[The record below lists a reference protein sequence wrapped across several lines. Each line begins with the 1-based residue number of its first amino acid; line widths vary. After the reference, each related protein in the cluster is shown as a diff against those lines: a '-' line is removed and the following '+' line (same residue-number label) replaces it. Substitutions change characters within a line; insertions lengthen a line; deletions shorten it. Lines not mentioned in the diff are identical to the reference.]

1 MKARRRRASRNL
13 LFEPLEGRALMSTT
27 GVEPPHAR
35 AGAVILARRHVPKI
49 TDASPGQTAVLNAI
63 FGGAG
68 HEFVTLAQKEVHNI
82 AGVASEF
89 ESGALK
95 QFTAPGM
102 VFKIANWQTGYT
114 GFPHDP
120 QSLTVAGAILLK
132 RRKIELA
139 AIVRGP
145 FTTYPGTTYVVFA
158 LDRGAG
164 ARLGPA
170 FADRP
175 GITPDALVTVTVG
188 PDALN
193 NSATVTDLTTGMTQP
208 LNPDIIQVKGPV
220 VRLLISASQLPSKG
234 FALRNYKFA
243 VYNQLVPNGD
253 YSQTGSFVPET
264 SMIPIGVLTNV
275 APPRL

>member
-1 MKARRRRASRNL
+1 LVVEA
-13 LFEPLEGRALMSTT
+13 LEGRALLSATW
-27 GVEPPHAR
+27 VEALRERSVPS
-35 AGAVILARRHVPKI
+35 ILARIHFPKI

-68 HEFVTLAQKEVHNI
+68 HEFVSLAQKEVHNI
-82 AGVASEF
+82 AGVAGEF

-95 QFTAPGM
+95 QFTAPGL
-102 VFKIANWQTGYT
+102 VFKIANWQSGYT

-132 RRKIELA
+132 RREIELA

-164 ARLGPA
+164 ARLGPV
-170 FADRP
+170 FPDRP
-175 GITPDALVTVTVG
+175 GITPDALVTVKVG

-208 LNPDIIQVKGPV
+208 LNPQIIQVKGPV
-220 VRLLISASQLPSKG
+220 VRLLISASQLPSEG
-234 FALRNYKFA
+234 FPLKNYKFA
-243 VYNQLVPNGD
+243 VYNQLVPNAD

-264 SMIPIGVLTNV
+264 SMIPIGVLTTV
-275 APPRL
+275 APPHL